1 MAEQT
6 PETPEPN
13 EPVVFNIAE
22 ATDEQLLAE
31 YARVKGAGQ
40 ELSAKADADPAE
52 LTGLSTQL
60 QELSA
65 AVQERRTRAEAAQ
78 AARDAFSNA
87 PELTIPTQVIPET
100 SAPVTPDNDVTP
112 SETAP
117 APVPSVSQMA
127 AQTQLPA
134 VPAKPETGGT
144 TITAHVLPSAAG
156 FVRKQAG
163 ETFSGNTEIS
173 HALIQNAQSFGSK
186 GAPGTRQAIAQ
197 FRRQRENDLVV
208 DTTDGNE
215 TMRILRHGLAGR
227 PPGRA
232 RGRDEPPHHRRPPH
246 PRRRRRSPRTSSP
259 ASSRRKGS
267 RRSTRAP
274 ASVSTPSPAA
284 SAASPVPRR
293 STAPTTP
300 RSSSPDLA
308 PPLVVPVAGAPPRTR
323 KEGPWQCSSPTVS

>member
-215 TMRILRHGLAGR
+215 TMRILRHA
-227 PPGRA
+227 
-232 RGRDEPPHHRRPPH
+232 RDERRLYGGSLAKAWQH
-246 PRRRRRSPRTSSP
+246 SIDTG
-259 ASSRRKGS
+259 ASSLTAAAGWC
-267 RRSTRAP
+267 AP
-274 ASVSTPSPAA
+274 SQNDYDLCRNW
-284 SAASPVPRR
+284 SAGVG
-293 STAPTTP
+293 TL
-300 RSSSPDLA
+300 DL
-308 PPLVVPVAGAPPRTR
+308 
-323 KEGPWQCSSPTVS
+323 PTVTVTRGGINYTDEPIFPDIYANAVAAGGGSNCTDDTP